1 MTVKISKPAIN
12 VREELADLKKPTGV
26 AGEAMLRAE
35 TPQEQQALIGVGRK
49 NLIINGANQ
58 VSQRGTVTGVN
69 IATNTYGGPDR
80 RNLYVNHSGESVFTI
95 SQQAS
100 GPGEFNHSF
109 RIDCT
114 TAGATLTG
122 GQEIKSEHPIEAY
135 DVAGVGFG
143 TPYAKSLTVSFWV
156 KSNQAADYVLWMYRE
171 DGTRHN
177 SKVYTINS
185 ANTWEFKT
193 LTFNPDTSNTV
204 AVDNTTGLYV
214 SFILNAGP
222 SFTSGT
228 SPNGNWQNIVS
239 ANRYAGQTATI
250 GTSTSD
256 YFEYTGLQ
264 VETGKVA
271 TPFEHRSY
279 GEELALC
286 QRYYQ
291 QLGHAINE
299 IPIGFGYLYNTGVK
313 SAFSIPL
320 STPMRSTP
328 SLEGTGNCLKI
339 KSSSTQVAVSASHF
353 TVSYLSGSSQLGL
366 HSNANAHADMGDEQT
381 STMLTNT
388 STDETIN
395 LDAEL

>member
-1 MTVKISKPAIN
+1 MTVKITKPQIN
-12 VREELADLKKPTGV
+12 VREELNDLKKPTGI

-35 TPQEQQALIGVGRK
+35 TVAEQQALIGVGRK

-58 VSQRGTVTGVN
+58 VNQRGTLTGVN

-80 RNLYVNHSGESVFTI
+80 RSLYVNHPGGSAFTL
-95 SQQAS
+95 SQEAS

-109 RIDCT
+109 LIDCT

-122 GQEIKSEHPIEAY
+122 GQEIKSEHSIEAY

-222 SFTSGT
+222 SYTSGT

-239 ANRYAGQTATI
+239 ANRYVGLTATI

-256 YFEYTGLQ
+256 YFGYTGLQ
-264 VETGKVA
+264 VETGKIA

-286 QRYYQ
+286 HRYYYRTAPANTYSWVAWGGYSNTTSNAIVFLSFPQ
-291 QLGHAINE
+291 RMRAVPTLGHGGNFQVAD
-299 IPIGFGYLYNTGVK
+299 GFSVYSCSN
-313 SAFSIPL
+313 
-320 STPMRSTP
+320 P
-328 SLEGTGNCLKI
+328 SLADPTQENARI
-339 KSSSTQVAVSASHF
+339 DWNSSGLTVGKVAAVRNNNDATAF
-353 TVSYLSGSSQLGL
+353 L
-366 HSNANAHADMGDEQT
+366 EFK
-381 STMLTNT
+381 
-388 STDETIN
+388 
-395 LDAEL
+395 AEL

>member
-1 MTVKISKPAIN
+1 MTVKITKPQIN
-12 VREELADLKKPTGV
+12 VREELNDLKKPTGI

-35 TPQEQQALIGVGRK
+35 TPQEQQALVGVGRK

-58 VSQRGTVTGVN
+58 VSQRGTVAGVS

-80 RNLYVNHSGESVFTI
+80 RNLYVNHPGESVFTL

-114 TAGATLTG
+114 TAGATLTS

-135 DVAGVGFG
+135 DVSRVGFG
-143 TPYAKSLTVSFWV
+143 TPYAKPLTVSFWV
-156 KSNQAADYVLWMYRE
+156 KSNQAKDYVLWMYRP

-177 SKVYTINS
+177 SKVYTIHS
-185 ANTWEFKT
+185 SDTWEFKT

-204 AVDNTTGLYV
+204 AYDNTVGLYV

-222 SFTSGT
+222 FYTSGT
-228 SPNGNWQNIVS
+228 SPNGTWQNIVS
-239 ANRYAGQTATI
+239 ANRYAGLTATI

-256 YFEYTGLQ
+256 YFECTGLQ

-286 QRYYQ
+286 QRYFEKIGGNAVYERLAVGFIRSGGNSTRTPLFFKVPKRAAPTITASGSLQ
-291 QLGHAINE
+291 IEDGSGTQIPSNVGFGDQAIN
-299 IPIGFGYLYNTGVK
+299 
-313 SAFSIPL
+313 SAAMNL
-320 STPMRSTP
+320 
-328 SLEGTGNCLKI
+328 
-339 KSSSTQVAVSASHF
+339 
-353 TVSYLSGSSQLGL
+353 TVSGRTAGSGVLVTPAGTASAYI
-366 HSNANAHADMGDEQT
+366 H
-381 STMLTNT
+381 
-388 STDETIN
+388 I
-395 LDAEL
+395 DAEL